1 MKQIAVS
8 ESGTLRIHFRNM
20 LESRSMLDIWK
31 ISENLKFETFAW
43 LAYVYLSHW
52 IDNCLVN
59 FSHQIVTVNYRAV
72 TCSGWSEKKHVT
84 IHKPGH
90 G

>member
-31 ISENLKFETFAW
+31 ISENLKFETFA
-43 LAYVYLSHW
+43 
-52 IDNCLVN
+52 
-59 FSHQIVTVNYRAV
+59 
-72 TCSGWSEKKHVT
+72 
-84 IHKPGH
+84 
-90 G
+90 